1 MGTADLP
8 LFAIFATMIYP
19 SNFELKIDFNQIRDL
34 VSQQCVSEMGR
45 KFVRKMHFTAH
56 FAVIQKMLE
65 QNMEFVRIL
74 ESGKSFP
81 IQNYIDCR
89 EELSRLKTEG
99 AYIEQEALF
108 DLKLSLETLWQ
119 ILEFFKATNEDEY
132 PRLKAIIGDLF
143 FPQELLNAASAIID
157 DKGNIRDN
165 ASSELMEIRQ
175 KLQSKARQVMRETR
189 KAFNQARQSGWLP
202 DHAEITI
209 RNGRAVIPVKA
220 SDKRALQG
228 FIHDESAS
236 GQTIFIE
243 PMASVEVNNEI
254 VELENKERRE
264 IIRILTRFTNRLRPY
279 LSDLHAAY
287 RIMGLM
293 DFIRAKALFASKINA
308 TVPRITTEKVI
319 SIKHATHPLLY
330 LSHKQSGKEVVPLDL
345 ELDAGR
351 RILIISG
358 PNAGGKSVC
367 LKTVGLLQYMLQCGL
382 AVPVSPD
389 SQFRIFDKLFIDIGD
404 EQSLENDLSTYSSH
418 LLNMKHFLRHANAQ
432 SLVLIDEFGT
442 GTEPQLGGAI
452 AEATLGFLVKKETF
466 GVITTHY
473 TNLKL
478 AAERM
483 EGLVNGAMLFDVKEL
498 KPLYQLKIGKPGS
511 SFAFEIARKIG
522 FPNYAL
528 NRARKIG
535 GGKHLRFDAQLQQLE
550 ADKISMNKKQEELRK
565 KEEELAALMEKYTLL
580 NDEIEKQKKQ
590 ILKKAQENALEVV
603 RQSNREIEKTIR
615 EIKESQADKET
626 TKKARQ
632 QLDETKRKLELGLK
646 RKENPV
652 TRKKKRQ
659 PIEKKVYS
667 ADDLGKVSEGDRVQ
681 VVESDIIGD
690 LISIQGEN
698 AVVDVNGIRLK
709 IATKKLVKTKNNP
722 KKRTR
727 KTDYSNIMH
736 DIHTKAASFELSLDL
751 RGKRAE
757 EAMEVLQ
764 KYIDDAIL
772 LNVKEVS
779 ILHGKGFG
787 ILREIIREYLLKV
800 PEVVWFGDAAINLGG
815 AGITNVKFR

>member
-1 MGTADLP
+1 
-8 LFAIFATMIYP
+8 MIYP
-19 SNFELKIDFNQIRDL
+19 SNFEQKIDFDQIRDL

-45 KFVRKMHFTAH
+45 KFVQKMHFTSN
-56 FAVIQKMLE
+56 FAVIRKMLE
-65 QNMEFVRIL
+65 QSMEFVNIL
-74 ESGKSFP
+74 EMGKSFP
-81 IQNYIDCR
+81 TQNYIDCR
-89 EELSRLKTEG
+89 EELFRLKTEG
-99 AYIEQEALF
+99 TYIEQEGLF
-108 DLKLSLETLWQ
+108 ELKLSLETLWQ
-119 ILEFFKATNEDEY
+119 ILEFFRVSKEEEY

-143 FPQELLNAASAIID
+143 FPEEILQSAKAIID
-157 DKGNIRDN
+157 DKGNIRDS
-165 ASSELMEIRQ
+165 ASPELMEIRQ
-175 KLQSKARQVMRETR
+175 KQASKERQVMRETR
-189 KAFNQARQSGWLP
+189 KAFNHAKQSGWLP

-279 LSDLHAAY
+279 LSDLSSAY

-293 DFIRAKALFASKINA
+293 DFIRAKALFSININA
-308 TVPRITTEKVI
+308 TQPQITTEKII

-330 LSHKQSGKEVVPLDL
+330 LSHKLSGKEVVPLDL

-389 SQFRIFDKLFIDIGD
+389 SRFRIFDRLFIDIGD

-418 LLNMKHFLRHANAQ
+418 LLNMKYFLRHSNAQ

-452 AEATLGFLVKKETF
+452 AEATLEFLVKKETF

-478 AAERM
+478 AAERL
-483 EGLVNGAMLFDVKEL
+483 EGLINGAMLFDVKEL
-498 KPLYQLKIGKPGS
+498 KPLYQLKMGKPGS

-535 GGKHLRFDAQLQQLE
+535 GGKHLRFDTQLQQLE
-550 ADKISMNKKQEELRK
+550 ADKISMSKKQEEIRNTEK
-565 KEEELAALMEKYTLL
+565 KLAALMEKYMLL
-580 NDEIEKQKKQ
+580 KGEIEKQKKQ
-590 ILKKAQENALEVV
+590 IIRDAHQEALEIVK
-603 RQSNREIEKTIR
+603 QSNREIEKTIR
-615 EIKESQADKET
+615 EIRESQAEKEA

-632 QLDETKRKLELGLK
+632 QLEHKKIKLESGLK
-646 RKENPV
+646 REEKTTSSKE
-652 TRKKKRQ
+652 KKKRVTIS
-659 PIEKKVYS
+659 PESYS
-667 ADDLGKVSEGDRVQ
+667 VEDLGRVKAGDRVQ
-681 VVESDIIGD
+681 VVESDIIGE
-690 LISIQGEN
+690 LISSQGEN
-698 AVVDVNGIRLK
+698 SVVDVNGIRLK
-709 IATKKLVKTKNNP
+709 IATKKLVKTKNKP
-722 KKRTR
+722 KKRIR
-727 KTDYSNIMH
+727 KSDYSNIMQ
-736 DIHTKAASFELSLDL
+736 DIHSKAASFELSIDL

-757 EAMEVLQ
+757 EAMEELQ

-772 LNVKEVS
+772 LNMKEVS

-787 ILREIIREYLLKV
+787 ILREIIREYLQSV
-800 PEVVWFGDAAINLGG
+800 PEIEWFGDAPVNLGG

>member
-1 MGTADLP
+1 
-8 LFAIFATMIYP
+8 MIYP
-19 SNFELKIDFNQIRDL
+19 SNFEQKIDFDQIRDL

-45 KFVRKMHFTAH
+45 KFVQKMHFISN
-56 FAVIQKMLE
+56 FAVIRKMLE
-65 QNMEFVRIL
+65 QSVEFIRIL
-74 ESGKSFP
+74 EMGKSFP
-81 IQNYIDCR
+81 TQNYIDCR
-89 EELSRLKTEG
+89 EELFRLKTEG
-99 AYIEQEALF
+99 TYIGQEGLF
-108 DLKLSLETLWQ
+108 DLKQSLETLWR
-119 ILEFFKATNEDEY
+119 ILEFFRVSKEEEY

-143 FPQELLNAASAIID
+143 FPQEILQAASAIID
-157 DKGNIRDN
+157 DKGNIRDS
-165 ASSELMEIRQ
+165 ASPELMEIRQ
-175 KLQSKARQVMRETR
+175 KLLSKERQVMRETR
-189 KAFNQARQSGWLP
+189 KAFNHAKQSGWLP

-264 IIRILTRFTNRLRPY
+264 IIRILTRFTDRLRPY
-279 LSDLHAAY
+279 LPDLSSAY

-293 DFIRAKALFASKINA
+293 DFIRAKALFSIKINA
-308 TVPRITTEKVI
+308 TLPQLTTEKVI

-330 LSHKQSGKEVVPLDL
+330 LSHKQSGKEVVPLDM

-389 SQFRIFDKLFIDIGD
+389 SQFRIFENLFIDIGD

-452 AEATLGFLVKKETF
+452 AEATLEFLVKKETF

-478 AAERM
+478 AAERL
-483 EGLVNGAMLFDVKEL
+483 EGLINGAMLFDVKEL
-498 KPLYQLKIGKPGS
+498 KPLYQLKMGKPGS

-550 ADKISMNKKQEELRK
+550 ADKISMNKKQEEIRIT
-565 KEEELAALMEKYTLL
+565 EEKLAALMEKYTLL
-580 NDEIEKQKKQ
+580 KDEIEKQKKQ
-590 ILKKAQENALEVV
+590 ILKKAQEDALEVV

-615 EIKESQADKET
+615 EIRESQAEKEA

-632 QLDETKRKLELGLK
+632 QLEDKKIKLESGLK
-646 RKENPV
+646 EEEK
-652 TRKKKRQ
+652 TASTGRKKK
-659 PIEKKVYS
+659 KVVISPKSYS
-667 ADDLGKVSEGDRVQ
+667 VEDLGRVKAGDRVQ
-681 VVESDIIGD
+681 VVESDIIGE
-690 LISIQGEN
+690 LISSQGEN
-698 AVVDVNGIRLK
+698 SVVDVNGIRLK
-709 IATKKLVKTKNNP
+709 IATKKLVKTKNRP
-722 KKRTR
+722 KKRAR
-727 KTDYSNIMH
+727 KSDYSNIMQ
-736 DIHTKAASFELSLDL
+736 DIHSKAASFELSIDL
-751 RGKRAE
+751 RGKRGE
-757 EAMEVLQ
+757 EAMEELQ

-772 LNVKEVS
+772 LNMKEVS

-787 ILREIIREYLLKV
+787 ILREIIREYLQSV
-800 PEVVWFGDAAINLGG
+800 PEIEWFGDAPINLGG
-815 AGITNVKFR
+815 AGITSVKFR